1 MDKKLINE
9 DITNMKYLFG
19 YKPGKVISEQEEPEI
34 DEYFYGDVE
43 DLDKK
48 RPERLVK
55 DIETGKIVGTYQ
67 HGIGFH
73 PSPDGEELGYE
84 SHPTRI
90 PYGTRLAGSEVGE
103 FDYEDD
109 DFTSYMDQ

>member
-1 MDKKLINE
+1 MDKKILTE
-9 DITNMKYLFG
+9 ELGDMKYLFG
-19 YKPGKVISEQEEPEI
+19 YKSGKVISEQSHYETT
-34 DEYFYGDVE
+34 
-43 DLDKK
+43 KK

-67 HGIGFH
+67 HGLGFH

-103 FDYEDD
+103 FNYEDD

>member
-1 MDKKLINE
+1 MDKRILTE
-9 DITNMKYLFG
+9 ELGDIKYLFG
-19 YKPGKVISEQEEPEI
+19 YKTGKVISEQFHPDSI
-34 DEYFYGDVE
+34 R
-43 DLDKK
+43 K

-67 HGIGFH
+67 HGLGFH

-84 SHPTRI
+84 SHSTRI

-109 DFTSYMDQ
+109 DFTSYMD